1 LPAEKVTPSRE
12 GVSLNGKE
20 KHHQNVLQQLDR
32 LHLQRIPL
40 HVSAHV
46 DPEMILLVR
55 SLQSLSDLRIP
66 ARIELQK
73 LLVRSN
79 NPEAT
84 GARCDRVVRAVFT
97 RLGTLN

>member
-1 LPAEKVTPSRE
+1 
-12 GVSLNGKE
+12 
-20 KHHQNVLQQLDR
+20 
-32 LHLQRIPL
+32 
-40 HVSAHV
+40 
-46 DPEMILLVR
+46 MILLVR